1 MSEKQP
7 NDTKEPDATD
17 ALRAPCHTPR
27 DANALKDNS
36 GDTAAASAPP
46 TKPCPTQSLSKENVG
61 HSHDRGNP
69 VHVTDILSRCS
80 LHFVNV
86 VAVICSAC
94 VVHTSAYVSI
104 R

>member
-27 DANALKDNS
+27 DANALKDDS

-46 TKPCPTQSLSKENVG
+46 TKPSPTQSLSKEIEAAELLFA
-61 HSHDRGNP
+61 
-69 VHVTDILSRCS
+69 VTFAS
-80 LHFVNV
+80 LKDGISQGEYIDL
-86 VAVICSAC
+86 A
-94 VVHTSAYVSI
+94 
-104 R
+104 